1 MTLYTA
7 RSGATAIPQSTFLQF
22 LTDMLKVNGVMDTVN
37 GTQFN
42 VTAGAGLSVNIA
54 AGRAYIAASG
64 GGDGYPIINSATI
77 SNLAITANA
86 SGNPR
91 ISSIVLYVDLAASP
105 VSDGS
110 GVAKVVSVDG
120 TPAGSPT
127 APSGATI
134 QAAIGASNP
143 YITLANV
150 TVNSG
155 GSVPASISDVRPQ
168 AGWRADLLTQD
179 KPVAVAAVVGG
190 TTTLDLSQGKKFI
203 VTMGAGNTTIA
214 FQNVPLIPKTVLI
227 KIIQDGVGSRT
238 VSWWTGLLSA
248 GGSAPTLTTTA
259 SKGAEFGFNF
269 LTVPTDSI
277 HTSEG
282 FIVGQNI

>member
-1 MTLYTA
+1 V

-22 LTDMLKVNGVMDTVN
+22 LTDMLKVNGVMDIVN
-37 GTQFN
+37 GTQF
-42 VTAGAGLSVNIA
+42 VVSAGAGLTVNIA
-54 AGRAYIAASG
+54 AGRAYILASG
-64 GGDGYPIINSATI
+64 GGDGYPIINSAQI
-77 SNLAITANA
+77 ANLALTANS

-143 YITLANV
+143 YIILANV

-155 GSVPASISDVRPQ
+155 GSVPASIADVRPQ

-179 KPVAVAAVVGG
+179 AWVSVAATVAG
-190 TTTLDLSQGKKFI
+190 TTTLNLSLGKKFK
-203 VTMGAGNTTIA
+203 VTMGAGNTTLA
-214 FQNVPLIPKTVLI
+214 FSNVPLIPKTVLI
-227 KIIQDGVGSRT
+227 KIIQDSVGGRT
-238 VSWWTGLLSA
+238 VSWWTGLSWPGA
-248 GGSAPTLTTTA
+248 TVPTLTTTA
-259 SKGAEFGFNF
+259 NKGDEFGFNF
-269 LTVPTDSI
+269 LTVTNDST

-282 FIVGQNI
+282 FTVGLNI